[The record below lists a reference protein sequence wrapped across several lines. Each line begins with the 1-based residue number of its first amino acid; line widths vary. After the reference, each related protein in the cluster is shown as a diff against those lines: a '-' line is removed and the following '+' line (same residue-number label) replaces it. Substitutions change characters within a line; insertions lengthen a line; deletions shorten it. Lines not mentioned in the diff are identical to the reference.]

1 MDILERI
8 EKEGLRRRFSPRTIK
23 TYQYIISRFLDYY
36 NNKDVMEIT
45 KKDIRE
51 YLENMAEKGKS
62 GNSLNL
68 HLNALKFCF
77 EQLLGKR
84 MKIGLKY
91 SKKPIKLPYC
101 LSKEEV
107 KKLLACIENQR
118 HRIMISL
125 MYSAGLR
132 VSELINLK
140 VKDLNLKEKYG
151 FVRNGK
157 GNKDRLFIIADKLER
172 VLIQLTAGRNKEE
185 NLFINNSGKKYSV
198 SSLQKI
204 VKNAAKIAK
213 LGWKEIHCHT
223 LRHSFATHLIENGS
237 SLSEVQSLLGHKSP
251 ETTQVYLHTASKNML
266 NTKSP
271 IDSL

>member
-1 MDILERI
+1 MDIIERI
-8 EKEGLRRRFSPRTIK
+8 EKEGVRRRYSPRTIE
-23 TYQYIISRFLDYY
+23 TYQQIISTFMGYY
-36 NNKDVMEIT
+36 SDKDIMEIT

-51 YLENMAEKGKS
+51 YLEDMAEKGKS

-84 MKIGLKY
+84 MRLDLKY
-91 SKKPIKLPYC
+91 SKKPVKLPYF
-101 LSKEEV
+101 LTKGEI
-107 KKLLACIENQR
+107 KRLLVSIKNQK
-118 HRIMISL
+118 HKIMITL

-140 VKDLNLKEKYG
+140 VKDLNLKDKYG

-157 GNKDRLFIIADKLER
+157 GNKDRIFIIADKLQR
-172 VLIQLTAGRNKEE
+172 VLVQMAAGRNGEE
-185 NLFINNSGKKYSV
+185 NLLKNNSGEKYSV

-204 VKNAAKIAK
+204 VKNAAKLAG
-213 LGWKEIHCHT
+213 LNYKEIHCHT
-223 LRHSFATHLIENGS
+223 LRHSFATHLIEQGA

-251 ETTQVYLHTASKNML
+251 ETTQVYLHTASPSMIKII
-266 NTKSP
+266 SP
-271 IDSL
+271 LDNL